1 MEQQAIKQSID
12 LGTWIG
18 RGQAFGVIANGCTA
32 AQAECLRQI
41 SESGAYKQTGLDW
54 NGFCAEYIGVSRPR
68 VDALIHNLEEFG
80 ETFFDLSN
88 IVRISPDAYRRVA
101 SKIKDESIQIGA
113 ELVPIVPENAAR
125 IRKAIHQARKEAS
138 QSRHETRALNADV
151 NLLMMQ
157 FENDFNRAHD
167 LAGDYH
173 LTKLEYESL
182 TMILEYVRGRVDRL
196 EEALE
201 NSPRAKIPLP

>member
-1 MEQQAIKQSID
+1 MEQSLNESID

-41 SESGAYKQTGLDW
+41 NESGTYKQTGLSWDD
-54 NGFCAEYIGVSRPR
+54 FCQTYVGITRPR

-80 ETFFDLSN
+80 RTFFDLSN
-88 IVRISPDAYRRVA
+88 IVPISPEAYRRVA
-101 SKIKDESIQIGA
+101 STIKDQSIQIGA

-125 IRKAIHQARKEAS
+125 IRRAIQQARSEAGKA
-138 QSRHETRALNADV
+138 RHEARALNADV

-157 FENDFNRAHD
+157 FENCFNRAYD
-167 LAGDYH
+167 LARDYH
-173 LTKLEYESL
+173 RTKSEYEAL
-182 TMILEYVRGRVDRL
+182 TMILEYVRGQAERL
-196 EEALE
+196 EETLE
-201 NSPRAKIPLP
+201 HSSNPLP